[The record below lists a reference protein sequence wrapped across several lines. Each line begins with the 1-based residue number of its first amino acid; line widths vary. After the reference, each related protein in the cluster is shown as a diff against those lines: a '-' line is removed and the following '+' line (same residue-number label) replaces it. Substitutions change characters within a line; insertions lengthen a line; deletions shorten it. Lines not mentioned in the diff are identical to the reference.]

1 MKRIRICM
9 LMVLAAL
16 YACEKTEEEKTVQIS
31 TGETI
36 DVSAY
41 SATLGGTAVIHGYET
56 TSRLTFGFIL
66 SEESLPD
73 LNNGTVYNLSGIL
86 SEQSFSAIV
95 DNLSPETCYYY
106 VAFVKIGNV
115 SWTGA
120 VRSFMTMAGDVPK
133 GAVDLGLSVLWAEK
147 NVGADAPEQFGDYY
161 AWGELEPK
169 KVYTWGNYRFNGG
182 YEILT
187 KYCTDGRHGK
197 DGLKDDIL
205 ILEPDDDV
213 ARIAWGKTWR
223 MPSKDEFE
231 ELLSTASDETNY
243 TWTWTEINGHKG
255 WSITYKANQ
264 ASIFFPAAGFYKS
277 YADTY
282 YRDGFYWTSSLY
294 AKNPLA
300 AWAACHQY
308 QGTRPAMEHK
318 GRDLGYPIRPVMDKN
333 GQ

>member
-1 MKRIRICM
+1 MKRIIICM
-9 LMVLAAL
+9 LMVLAGFCS
-16 YACEKTEEEKTVQIS
+16 CEKTEEEKTVQIL

-133 GAVDLGLSVLWAEK
+133 GAVAQESVHLGKLSV
-147 NVGADAPEQFGDYY
+147 
-161 AWGELEPK
+161 
-169 KVYTWGNYRFNGG
+169 
-182 YEILT
+182 
-187 KYCTDGRHGK
+187 
-197 DGLKDDIL
+197 
-205 ILEPDDDV
+205 
-213 ARIAWGKTWR
+213 
-223 MPSKDEFE
+223 
-231 ELLSTASDETNY
+231 
-243 TWTWTEINGHKG
+243 
-255 WSITYKANQ
+255 
-264 ASIFFPAAGFYKS
+264 
-277 YADTY
+277 
-282 YRDGFYWTSSLY
+282 
-294 AKNPLA
+294 
-300 AWAACHQY
+300 
-308 QGTRPAMEHK
+308 
-318 GRDLGYPIRPVMDKN
+318 
-333 GQ
+333 